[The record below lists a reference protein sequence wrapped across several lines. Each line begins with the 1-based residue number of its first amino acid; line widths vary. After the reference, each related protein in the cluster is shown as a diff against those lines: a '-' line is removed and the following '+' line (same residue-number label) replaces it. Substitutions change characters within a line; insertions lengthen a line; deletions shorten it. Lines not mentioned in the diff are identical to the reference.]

1 MEEEE
6 QGCRHAH
13 ERGCLHSVQ
22 REDGCTCQ
30 VYRCNVTMVRL
41 DEMRPFNILYMDVT
55 LKCSSLFLFKSLFSF
70 L

>member
-6 QGCRHAH
+6 QDCRHANK
-13 ERGCLHSVQ
+13 RGLHSVK
-22 REDGCTCQ
+22 RGEDGCSCQ
-30 VYRCNVTMVRL
+30 VYRCNITMVRV
-41 DEMRPFNILYMDVT
+41 DKMRPFNILYMGVT